1 MVIGIGIDPTVSK
14 LFTEEQLDGLLGTL
28 THVGDSARNRLFF
41 QTRDTTLAMRTAL
54 TQALHCPYRDTTRH
68 LYLESKALELL
79 ALTFAQVGLEDTHSP
94 ARPRLRP
101 DDIERIHHA
110 GDILVDKMD
119 APPSLLALARHVGL
133 NDFKLKVGF
142 RQVFGTTAFGYLHD
156 RRMER
161 ARRMLEERRF
171 NVTEVAGTVGYA
183 NPSHFSAAF
192 KRKFGVK
199 PSVYSADGARA

>member
-1 MVIGIGIDPTVSK
+1 
-14 LFTEEQLDGLLGTL
+14 
-28 THVGDSARNRLFF
+28 
-41 QTRDTTLAMRTAL
+41 
-54 TQALHCPYRDTTRH
+54 
-68 LYLESKALELL
+68 LESKALELL
-79 ALTFAQVGLEDTHSP
+79 ALTFAQVGLEDNHSP

-110 GDILVDKMD
+110 RDILVDKMD
-119 APPSLLALARHVGL
+119 EPPSLLALARHVGL

-156 RRMER
+156 QRMER

-171 NVTEVAGTVGYA
+171 NVTEVACTVGYA

-192 KRKFGVK
+192 KRKFGVN
-199 PSVYSADGARA
+199 PSVYSAAAGERFPLQT